1 LDIWIRK
8 QNNKNLT
15 RQEWKEDRVKKVN
28 KEMKDKKR
36 IKIKSQK
43 RRIFKNH
50 MKNKNHGRRQES
62 SSEILRSKRIE
73 KRYKRNYVQDIVR
86 QKFRTLKLK

>member
-1 LDIWIRK
+1 
-8 QNNKNLT
+8 
-15 RQEWKEDRVKKVN
+15 
-28 KEMKDKKR
+28 MKDKKR

-62 SSEILRSKRIE
+62 SSEVLRNKRIE

-86 QKFRTLKLK
+86 QKFRTLKLKNKIELFKRSVEEGYSTQLILFRERN